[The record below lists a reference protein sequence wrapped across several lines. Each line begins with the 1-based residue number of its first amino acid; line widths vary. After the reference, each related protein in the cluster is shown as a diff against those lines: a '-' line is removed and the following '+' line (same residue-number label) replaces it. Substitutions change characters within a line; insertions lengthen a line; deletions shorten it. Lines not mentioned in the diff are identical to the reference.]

1 MQPEHRVK
9 CSVIKVSH
17 VPIVADTRVN
27 TVMKRLETVGI
38 GGARRDP
45 GRITELMEVVVVGE
59 EVVETVAEV
68 HLTVGEYTVQQ
79 VVLTT
84 CRVVP

>member
-1 MQPEHRVK
+1 MQPEHRIE
-9 CSVIKVSH
+9 CSVIEVSH
-17 VPIVADTRVN
+17 VSIVTDTRVN

-45 GRITELMEVVVVGE
+45 RRITELMEVVVVGE
-59 EVVETVAEV
+59 QVVQTITEVY
-68 HLTVGEYTVQQ
+68 LTVGKDTVQQ
-79 VVLTT
+79 VVLTA